1 MKKKYIKMYNNINL
15 YIWSIAYKINKFYY
29 SDNFI
34 KLYSFIIMP
43 LLLAS
48 QLYLTYDVLL
58 CDDGY
63 NNLSHETYNLSYESE
78 YRDRSVYQPYRPG
91 LHNTSEGYRYELPD
105 NSIGSPKLR
114 VQLNGEI
121 IYAEYSGQDFQ
132 GNPIYTYNN
141 HSFSINSTKLGEIEP
156 TRSEIINE
164 AYYKGGGWGH
174 KDVITTKFNSKPG
187 IWNKIKSDFKNARDS
202 ANRNQ
207 KYTLDNDNAIIK
219 DVRLSRAHNEMARLS
234 RRNHVNYDYSYHRKV
249 RRFD

>member
-1 MKKKYIKMYNNINL
+1 MKKTFIKKYNNIYL

-34 KLYSFIIMP
+34 KLYFFVFIP

-48 QLYLTYDVLL
+48 QLFLTYDVLL
-58 CDDGY
+58 CDNNY
-63 NNLSHETYNLSYESE
+63 NNISDKTYNWSYESE

-91 LHNTSEGYRYELPD
+91 LHHTSEGYRYELPD
-105 NSIGSPKLR
+105 NSIGYPKLR
-114 VQLNGEI
+114 VRLNGEI
-121 IYAEYSGQDFQ
+121 IYAEYSGQDSQ

-141 HSFSINSTKLGEIEP
+141 NSFSINSTKLGEIEP

-207 KYTLDNDNAIIK
+207 RYNLEQNNAIMRGIRTSRTNNHIT
-219 DVRLSRAHNEMARLS
+219 DLSH
-234 RRNHVNYDYSYHRKV
+234 RNQVNYDYSHHRKV